1 MKTNERTISG
11 IVETRFGK
19 DIISKL
25 QEQFK
30 GKKLNVIVV
39 EDKVAILAPL
49 TPRVLSDYTRMC
61 MDKDASID
69 VASKMLIDTLWLG
82 GDEEIRNDEEYFMS
96 AMIEVQNLIE
106 LKKSLSGK
114 L

>member
-1 MKTNERTISG
+1 MRTDVKTISQ
-11 IVETRFGK
+11 IVEARFGK
-19 DIISKL
+19 EKIAEL

-30 GKKLNVIVV
+30 GRKLNVIAVD
-39 EDKVAILAPL
+39 DKVAILAPL

-61 MDKDASID
+61 MEKDTGID
-69 VASKMLIDTLWLG
+69 TAAKMLIDTLWLG
-82 GDEEIRNDEEYFMS
+82 GDEVIRDDEEYFMS

-106 LKKSLSGK
+106 LKKSFSGK